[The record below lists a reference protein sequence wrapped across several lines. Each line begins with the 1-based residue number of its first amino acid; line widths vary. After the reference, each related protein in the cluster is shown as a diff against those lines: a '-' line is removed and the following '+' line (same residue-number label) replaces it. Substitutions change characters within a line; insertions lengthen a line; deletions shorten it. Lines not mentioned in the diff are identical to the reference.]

1 MKETLQ
7 ELLRECLKDA
17 KGGKGSLDP
26 GKYPSQVC
34 PQNDLHQNNVD
45 LISVLSN
52 MKNSAHILFGLFY
65 MNKICYHFVL

>member
-7 ELLRECLKDA
+7 ELVRECLKDA

-34 PQNDLHQNNVD
+34 PQIDLHQNNVN
-45 LISVLSN
+45 L
-52 MKNSAHILFGLFY
+52 
-65 MNKICYHFVL
+65 KICSIKCEKLCSQACWIVLFK

>member
-34 PQNDLHQNNVD
+34 LQNDLHQNNVN
-45 LISVLSN
+45 LKFCCIKCEKLCSQACWIVLHVF
-52 MKNSAHILFGLFY
+52 K
-65 MNKICYHFVL
+65 

>member
-26 GKYPSQVC
+26 NKYPSQVS
-34 PQNDLHQNNVD
+34 PAYQLRK
-45 LISVLSN
+45 ITSVP
-52 MKNSAHILFGLFY
+52 GRY
-65 MNKICYHFVL
+65 Q